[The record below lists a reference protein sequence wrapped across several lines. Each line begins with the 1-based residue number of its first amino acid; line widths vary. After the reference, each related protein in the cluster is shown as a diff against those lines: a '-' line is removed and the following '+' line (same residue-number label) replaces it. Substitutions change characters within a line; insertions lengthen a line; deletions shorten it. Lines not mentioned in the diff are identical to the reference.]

1 MLSSNR
7 LLEGNFMD
15 SVFSAFE
22 RLGMVLGGGQQPT
35 IAMQTILIIS
45 LILFIAGMIIC
56 IFCISKTYESR
67 LLKCVSGF
75 NRYFKKHPFIK

>member
-22 RLGMVLGGGQQPT
+22 RLGVFLGGQQPT
-35 IAMQTILIIS
+35 TAMQTILIIS
-45 LILFIAGMIIC
+45 LILFI
-56 IFCISKTYESR
+56 
-67 LLKCVSGF
+67 
-75 NRYFKKHPFIK
+75 FIN